1 MPSRQDLVKVT
12 EILCVDRPGEGVPVS
27 RKEPRV
33 SVGGFPASIIFKSI
47 WRQDEIID
55 IATNQ
60 NLILLM
66 LPENARSWGQN
77 KYFAQVGAF
86 FWPNGNCCGS
96 LRFIKATSLS
106 GKSQTLNTIK
116 RTNKMLEK
124 FACKD
129 PDHLLSSAT
138 YSSIH
143 LVCTEMKMA
152 GCRLLKLGRV
162 DALHYW
168 YSWLA
173 VIPRLYQV
181 TPLLINAWWR

>member
-86 FWPNGNCCGS
+86 FWSNGNCCGS